1 MVPQKVF
8 WGLLKFIYKTINSK
22 ENINTWIRDLNSDAK
37 SAVSVDCVIFGYD
50 EKELNVLSIDCNM
63 PPHIG
68 KKSLIGDLV
77 KVHETLDQAGQRIL
91 KQRTGIED
99 LYMEQVSAFGNP
111 NRHPLGR
118 VISIAYYSLLR
129 IRNYE
134 IVDNEDKHLE
144 WIPISKINTLAFD
157 HNEILSV
164 CLSRLRKRLK
174 ERPIGFSLL
183 PKKFTLIQ
191 LQKLYEIILGFELD
205 KRNFRRK
212 LHSTELLIDL
222 NEFQQDV
229 SHRPAKLFSFDY
241 EKYNA
246 MKEKQTLKFD
256 L

>member
-1 MVPQKVF
+1 
-8 WGLLKFIYKTINSK
+8 
-22 ENINTWIRDLNSDAK
+22 
-37 SAVSVDCVIFGYD
+37 
-50 EKELNVLSIDCNM
+50 M

-77 KVHETLDQAGQRIL
+77 DAHETLDEAGQRIL
-91 KQRTGIED
+91 KQRTGIEG
-99 LYMEQVSAFGNP
+99 LYIEQVSAFSAI

-118 VISIAYYSLLR
+118 VISIAYYSLVR
-129 IRNYE
+129 IKNYT
-134 IVDNEDKHLE
+134 ITDQDDNHLE
-144 WIPISKINTLAFD
+144 WIPISEVGEMAFD
-157 HNEILSV
+157 HNKILTV
-164 CLSRLRKRLK
+164 CLERLRRRLK

-191 LQKLYEIILGFELD
+191 LQRLYEIILGFEMD

-212 LHSTELLIDL
+212 LHSTDLLIDL

-246 MKEKQTLKFD
+246 KKAKQTLKFD